1 VHREAVARDAGILF
15 LGDFWHVRGALP
27 VEPLNAALH
36 EMRAWTQPT
45 VMLPGNHDQ
54 VLVNS
59 SHRLPDDG
67 SVSDEPHSR
76 RDPVSIICRP
86 LSCSRHMPPV
96 HRASSNGARRCISL
110 RLLSWPPAT
119 VRARCS

>member
-1 VHREAVARDAGILF
+1 MQVCVEVLRRVHSEAVARDAGILF

-54 VLVNS
+54 V
-59 SHRLPDDG
+59 RGEQLPPSFSRG
-67 SVSDEPHSR
+67 SVT
-76 RDPVSIICRP
+76 VKQCGW
-86 LSCSRHMPPV
+86 
-96 HRASSNGARRCISL
+96 SS
-110 RLLSWPPAT
+110 PT
-119 VRARCS
+119 V

>member
-1 VHREAVARDAGILF
+1 MRRLDDGGSDSVQPNERRRVAPPRLQVCVEVLRRVHREAVARDAGILF

-54 VLVNS
+54 VS
-59 SHRLPDDG
+59 GGPCQC
-67 SVSDEPHSR
+67 P
-76 RDPVSIICRP
+76 
-86 LSCSRHMPPV
+86 
-96 HRASSNGARRCISL
+96 SL
-110 RLLSWPPAT
+110 CAVLGTRVA
-119 VRARCS
+119 